1 MAARATTTTADE
13 EYDFDSWD
21 QDAEDA
27 ALRALNDVKHIIVED
42 SFVGRFSDGLIVKLP
57 LRLKL
62 TMIQDL
68 QRDHDDP
75 IDQFRVL
82 VKTFAGDEVAEKI
95 EDQGMIP
102 TAIIVEKFFRAIA
115 RAQELAFPEYKPSS
129 S

>member
-1 MAARATTTTADE
+1 MAASATTTDVE
-13 EYDFDSWD
+13 EYDFDAWD
-21 QDAEDA
+21 QEKEDA
-27 ALRALNDVKHIIVED
+27 ALAALNDVKHIIVED

-62 TMIQDL
+62 TMIKDL
-68 QRDHDDP
+68 QREHDDP

-82 VKTFAGDEVAEKI
+82 VKTFAGDDVAEQI